1 MNRETIDF
9 LSEYC
14 DEYLIHAVDVEG
26 HAFGI
31 EEDVAALL
39 GDWGRLPMTY
49 AGGVAGFWDIEKLN
63 TLGRGRIDVT
73 IGSALD
79 IFGGSM
85 SYRDVVNYVKS
96 L

>member
-1 MNRETIDF
+1 
-9 LSEYC
+9 
-14 DEYLIHAVDVEG
+14 
-26 HAFGI
+26 
-31 EEDVAALL
+31 
-39 GDWGRLPMTY
+39 MTY
-49 AGGVAGFWDIEKLN
+49 AGGVAGFEDIEKLN